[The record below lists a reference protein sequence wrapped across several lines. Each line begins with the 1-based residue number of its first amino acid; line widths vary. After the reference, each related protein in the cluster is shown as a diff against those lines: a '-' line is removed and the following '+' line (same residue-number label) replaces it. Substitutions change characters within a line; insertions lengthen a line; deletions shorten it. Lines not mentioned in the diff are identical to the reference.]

1 MKIYKYLVLAGVM
14 LILLVLGIMFFL
26 RGSYV
31 VWHKTIKTDD
41 FGPISVAY
49 PFFGQ
54 KKTVLAFIDINKFDA
69 KKLSDQIAQL
79 GADAVIVDV
88 NLALKV
94 FTKGAGECLDS
105 KRTEQIFT
113 SLMNIIPISD
123 ASPLVVTG
131 INDGAWIPFLNAAS
145 VSKKNITNL
154 SIGFSGVLP
163 SNLTL
168 CPPFITDEHHEL
180 ISSPDL
186 VSHWRSVWIGYPE
199 SKTGTLVRS
208 IAQATTWIAT
218 YETSLDTVLINE
230 LKKLFGK
237 TDELPTPIP
246 VVEIPRVGINEV
258 VTLFYSGDGGW
269 RDLDRTIAE
278 QMVKEGYPAVGIDTL
293 RVFWNRKTP
302 EQATADLAAT
312 MAYYRTKWGAKSFV
326 LAGYSFGA
334 DIIPVIYNRLSTTD
348 QDSIRLLVML
358 ALSKEANFEIS
369 VTGWLVKDA
378 LGLKMAPELAKLPKN
393 KILCIYGKEE
403 KAESAC
409 MDIAST
415 PAALLELPGGH
426 HFDED
431 YPKLTR
437 LILDKYNAVGI
448 TSEAVTNQP

>member
-1 MKIYKYLVLAGVM
+1 
-14 LILLVLGIMFFL
+14 
-26 RGSYV
+26 
-31 VWHKTIKTDD
+31 
-41 FGPISVAY
+41 
-49 PFFGQ
+49 
-54 KKTVLAFIDINKFDA
+54 
-69 KKLSDQIAQL
+69 
-79 GADAVIVDV
+79 
-88 NLALKV
+88 
-94 FTKGAGECLDS
+94 
-105 KRTEQIFT
+105 
-113 SLMNIIPISD
+113 
-123 ASPLVVTG
+123 
-131 INDGAWIPFLNAAS
+131 
-145 VSKKNITNL
+145 
-154 SIGFSGVLP
+154 
-163 SNLTL
+163 
-168 CPPFITDEHHEL
+168 
-180 ISSPDL
+180 
-186 VSHWRSVWIGYPE
+186 
-199 SKTGTLVRS
+199 
-208 IAQATTWIAT
+208 
-218 YETSLDTVLINE
+218 
-230 LKKLFGK
+230 
-237 TDELPTPIP
+237 
-246 VVEIPRVGINEV
+246 VEIPRVGINEV